1 MENPNPTVFTAPLA
15 VIKIANKTVGKI
27 RNLTFTEQV
36 QRGEVMGIGNL
47 TLQEVPIIAIRCSF
61 TADSYMIDLRKLG
74 TIEDPFWPVK
84 ATDPKVLINTLLLGE
99 QPTQIHVYR
108 KKATSIANGLVTS
121 ASEDSYETIGIA
133 QDCYLDSRSWNIQE
147 NNISGKNLSGR
158 YLTPIY
164 NLGF

>member
-1 MENPNPTVFTAPLA
+1 MENKPTVFTAPLA

-61 TADSYMIDLRKLG
+61 TADSYMIDLGKLG

-108 KKATSIANGLVTS
+108 KKATSTANGLVTS
-121 ASEDSYETIGIA
+121 ASEDSYETIGVA
-133 QDCYLDSRSWNIQE
+133 EDCYLDSRSWNLQE